1 VAQSPGLAAVP
12 GAPVPLTSGRAARG
26 DEGPP
31 REGLRWEEQDVAV
44 GGRRLHLRRA
54 AGAGKPLLF
63 LHGLGASGVVW
74 QALARRLA
82 PDWAP
87 IAPDLPGHGESD
99 PAPGPE
105 GYAPQSLAG
114 AVVGLL
120 DALGVARVPVVGHS
134 LGALVALAMV
144 AEHPDRVPAAVLL
157 DPPVDPERRNPD
169 VAEVYRLRREP
180 PGALEA
186 YLAEG
191 SGSPLAA
198 RALASVFRQADDAVF
213 RTYLDAPGRAA
224 SSATAR
230 PRGSSPGSPGGS
242 SGGSRGRATPSTP
255 ATRTKWPRQC
265 GRSSLRS
272 TSRKGR
278 PGSLKSD
285 VRSPTPDAPEARPR
299 TSDFGPRT

>member
-1 VAQSPGLAAVP
+1 
-12 GAPVPLTSGRAARG
+12 VPLTSGRAARG

-44 GGRRLHLRRA
+44 GGQRLHLRRT
-54 AGAGKPLLF
+54 AGPGKPLLF

-87 IAPDLPGHGESD
+87 IAPDLPGHGESA

-120 DALGVARVPVVGHS
+120 DALGVARAPVVGHS

-144 AEHPDRVPAAVLL
+144 AEHPDRAPAAVLL

-213 RTYLDAPGRAA
+213 RTYLDAPAGAPWAWDEAPLIGAPVLVVQADPAA
-224 SSATAR
+224 GGVLGDGAAEGFVAR
-230 PRGSSPGSPGGS
+230 LPRGQLRRIPGARHAVHASHPEEVAEAV
-242 SGGSRGRATPSTP
+242 RAFLAPI
-255 ATRTKWPRQC
+255 
-265 GRSSLRS
+265 
-272 TSRKGR
+272 
-278 PGSLKSD
+278 D
-285 VRSPTPDAPEARPR
+285 V
-299 TSDFGPRT
+299 